1 MAAFAASQGGFTMRL
16 AVGMLCALLTIGTP
30 PVFAEDL
37 RDAFL
42 DVAKRELGSARIAD
56 APAVIGKRSPIGP
69 QLYRRVVDSVVLV
82 VTKDSIGS
90 GVVVSPKGHILT
102 NWHVAGKYEV
112 VGVVARSRELLKGI
126 GQLRREDVTL
136 ARVLATDPR
145 RDLALLFITTVPT
158 GLRPA
163 PLGETGGVEVGQD
176 VYAIGHPKGLLWSY
190 TEGVVSQIRPDYQ
203 WKFREGSMHQAT
215 VIQTQTP
222 MHPGSSGG
230 ALFDGD
236 GRVVGIT
243 SGQQDPT
250 LNLAIAVS
258 EVRDWVQSLA
268 RR

>member
-1 MAAFAASQGGFTMRL
+1 MRAAVAALF
-16 AVGMLCALLTIGTP
+16 ALLVAPP
-30 PVFAEDL
+30 PVSGQDL
-37 RDAFL
+37 RDTFL
-42 DVAKRELGSARIAD
+42 DVARRELSNARPAA
-56 APAVIGKRSPIGP
+56 APVVVGKRSPIGP

-82 VTKDSIGS
+82 LTKDSHGS

-102 NWHVAGKYEV
+102 NWHVAGGFEV
-112 VGVVARSRELLKGI
+112 VAVVPKSRDLLKGM
-126 GQLRREDVTL
+126 GELRREHIAL

-145 RDLALLFITTVPT
+145 RDLALLQVTTIPA
-158 GLRPA
+158 GLRSV
-163 PLGETGGVEVGQD
+163 PLGEPAGVEVGQD

-190 TEGVVSQIRPDYQ
+190 TEGVVSQIRPDFQ
-203 WKFREGSMHQAT
+203 WAFREGTTHQAT
-215 VIQTQTP
+215 VIQTQAP

-243 SGQQDPT
+243 SGGKDPT
-250 LNLAIAVS
+250 LSFAIAVS

>member
-1 MAAFAASQGGFTMRL
+1 MRVVVEL
-16 AVGMLCALLTIGTP
+16 LCLLMVAVP
-30 PVFAEDL
+30 PVFGQDL
-37 RDAFL
+37 RDTFL

-56 APAVIGKRSPIGP
+56 PPAAIGKRSLVGP
-69 QLYRRVVDSVVLV
+69 QLYRRVADSVVLV
-82 VTKDSIGS
+82 VTKESIGS
-90 GVVVSPKGHILT
+90 GVVVTAKGHILT
-102 NWHVAGKYEV
+102 NWHVAGEYEV
-112 VGVVARSRELLKGI
+112 VGVVARTPELLKGM
-126 GQLRREDVTL
+126 GQLRKEHVIL

-145 RDLALLFITTVPT
+145 RDLALLFITTIPAS
-158 GLRPA
+158 LRYV
-163 PLGETGGVEVGQD
+163 PLGEPGGVEVGQD

-258 EVRDWVQSLA
+258 EVRDWIQNLA

>member
-1 MAAFAASQGGFTMRL
+1 M
-16 AVGMLCALLTIGTP
+16 IGPATA
-30 PVFAEDL
+30 FAEDL
-37 RDAFL
+37 RDTFL
-42 DVAKRELGSARIAD
+42 DVAKRELGKARIAE
-56 APAVIGKRSPIGP
+56 APEVIGKRSPIGP

-82 VTKDSIGS
+82 VTKESIGS

-102 NWHVAGKYEV
+102 NWHVAGDYEV
-112 VGVVARSRELLKGI
+112 VGVVARSQELLKGI
-126 GQLRREDVTL
+126 GQLRREHVTL
-136 ARVLATDPR
+136 ARVLATDLR
-145 RDLALLFITTVPT
+145 RDLALLYLTPMAG
-158 GLRPA
+158 GLRSV
-163 PLGETGGVEVGQD
+163 PLAQPGSVEVGQD
-176 VYAIGHPKGLLWSY
+176 VYAIGHPKGFLWSY
-190 TEGVVSQIRPDYQ
+190 TEGVVSQIRPDFQ
-203 WKFREGSMHQAT
+203 WKFREGTTHQAT

-258 EVRDWVQSLA
+258 EVRDWIQNLA

>member
-1 MAAFAASQGGFTMRL
+1 MRL
-16 AVGMLCALLTIGTP
+16 AVGMLCALFAIGTP
-30 PVFAEDL
+30 AVSAQDL
-37 RDAFL
+37 RDALL
-42 DVAKRELGSARIAD
+42 DVAKRELGSTRIAD
-56 APAVIGKRSPIGP
+56 APVVVGKRSPIGP

-102 NWHVAGKYEV
+102 NWHVAGGYEV
-112 VGVVARSRELLKGI
+112 VAVVPKIRELLKGM
-126 GQLRREDVTL
+126 GELRREHITL

-145 RDLALLFITTVPT
+145 RDLALLQVTTIPAS
-158 GLRPA
+158 LRSV
-163 PLGETGGVEVGQD
+163 PLGEPGGVEVGQD

>member
-1 MAAFAASQGGFTMRL
+1 MRL
-16 AVGMLCALLTIGTP
+16 AVGTLCLLLAVVP
-30 PVFAEDL
+30 PVFGKDL
-37 RDAFL
+37 RDTFL
-42 DVAKRELGSARIAD
+42 DVAQRELGKARIAD
-56 APAVIGKRSPIGP
+56 APVVVGKRSPIGP

-82 VTKDSIGS
+82 VTKESIGS
-90 GVVVSPKGHILT
+90 GVEVSGKGHILT
-102 NWHVAGKYEV
+102 NWHVAGDYEA
-112 VGVVARSRELLKGI
+112 VGVVVRSQELLKGI
-126 GQLRREDVTL
+126 GQLRREHVTL
-136 ARVLATDPR
+136 ARVLAIDLR
-145 RDLALLFITTVPT
+145 RDLALLLVTTIPA
-158 GLRPA
+158 GLRYV
-163 PLGETGGVEVGQD
+163 PLAEPGGVEVGQD
-176 VYAIGHPKGLLWSY
+176 VYAIGHPKGFLWSY
-190 TEGVVSQIRPDYQ
+190 TEGVVSQIRPDFQ
-203 WKFREGSMHQAT
+203 WKFREGSTHQAT

>member
-1 MAAFAASQGGFTMRL
+1 L
-16 AVGMLCALLTIGTP
+16 AP
-30 PVFAEDL
+30 PVFGQDL
-37 RDAFL
+37 RDTFL
-42 DVAKRELGSARIAD
+42 DVAKRELGTARIAD
-56 APAVIGKRSPIGP
+56 APAVVGKRSPIGP
-69 QLYRRVVDSVVLV
+69 QLYRRVVDSVILV
-82 VTKDSIGS
+82 VTKEAIGS
-90 GVVVSPKGHILT
+90 GVVVTSKGHILT
-102 NWHVAGKYEV
+102 NWHVAGDYEV
-112 VGVVARSRELLKGI
+112 VGVVPRAKELLRGI
-126 GQLRREDVTL
+126 GELRKEHIIL
-136 ARVLATDPR
+136 ARVLAIDAR
-145 RDLALLFITTVPT
+145 RDLALLYITPVPS
-158 GLRPA
+158 GLRPV
-163 PLGETGGVEVGQD
+163 PLAEPGGVEVGQD

-203 WKFREGSMHQAT
+203 WKFREGSLHQAT